1 MAEDKK
7 TNRYGDEDLQEFK
20 TLIESKLAA
29 AVKELDYLQ
38 EQIKNS
44 SSEVS
49 TKNALSLDEGS
60 VTLEKEHIN
69 KMAARQSKYIQHL
82 RNALIRIDNKTYGIC
97 RETGELINKKR
108 LLIVPHAT
116 LSIAAKKARG

>member
-1 MAEDKK
+1 MADDKK
-7 TNRYGDEDLQEFK
+7 QLRYSDEELVEFK
-20 TLIESKLAA
+20 ELIEQKLEA
-29 AVKELDYLQ
+29 AVKEFDYLQ
-38 EQIKNS
+38 EQVKNS

-60 VTLEKEHIN
+60 VTMEKEYIN

-97 RETGELINKKR
+97 RETKKLISKDR
-108 LLIVPHAT
+108 LRIVPHAT